1 MNTTWYEKGIDQG
14 RREMLRDQ
22 LEARFGRL
30 SPTVLERL
38 EQLSREE
45 VKALGKKV
53 LQGQSLQDL
62 GLEE

>member
-1 MNTTWYEKGIDQG
+1 
-14 RREMLRDQ
+14 MLRDQ

-30 SPTVLERL
+30 SPSVLERL

-53 LQGQSLQDL
+53 LQGQSLHEL
-62 GLEE
+62 ALED